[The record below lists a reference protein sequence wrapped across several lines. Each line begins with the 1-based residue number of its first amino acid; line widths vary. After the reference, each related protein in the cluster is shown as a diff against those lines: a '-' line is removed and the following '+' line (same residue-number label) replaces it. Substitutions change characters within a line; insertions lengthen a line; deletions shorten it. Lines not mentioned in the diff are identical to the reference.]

1 MYFPTLLS
9 AEGET
14 FRRECASRGKKIT
27 VWTVNGVAEM
37 KECLRW
43 GVQAVITDKPDVTV
57 GLVDEV
63 CRACRRI

>member
-9 AEGET
+9 MEGEE
-14 FRRECASRGKKIT
+14 FRRECAMRGKKIT
-27 VWTVNGVAEM
+27 VWTVNKESEM

-57 GLVDEV
+57 GLVKQV
-63 CRACRRI
+63 CFGNS